1 MIPLVMSVIAK
12 TETLQRDMAKAGKS
26 VTKFGT
32 TTSRT
37 TATVMKLGRSLL
49 MMAGVGGGLYMVS
62 RGLRT
67 SVKGAVDFEYQLA
80 RVSTMLNTANMKYL
94 PEYRKEIE
102 RMSVQYGKSVE
113 DLTDASYEIL
123 SKMIP
128 AADAMKV
135 LETSVRSAKG
145 GFADVAIAVKAG
157 VGILNS
163 YSYSAKRLGN
173 VTNVMHKIVNRGS
186 LNFTD
191 LAEELGTVT
200 SSAAILGVD
209 LEALGAVITT
219 ITRANVPLSQTFT
232 GIRNIFKEFRNPSA
246 EAIAAADEMGF
257 ALNRTSIQGAG
268 LITIFEKLQ
277 KAKPEQIE
285 KFMTTER
292 GWAGFAAGLLH
303 ATDMGEDYKYM
314 ISDVQ
319 AAEENLRKEQATTQS
334 TIDKTREAWNK
345 AKRSFGDQ
353 TIPVLTKALKGVSAA
368 LEGAGAAMKA
378 IAPSGVMPL
387 SDRLQALPKDQRMSV
402 MKAYRQQL
410 QEAAQ
415 ARMPKGYIASQNRWR
430 EDLDYLKKLTAAY
443 ERSGE
448 VQARIQEQIAKRE
461 DIRDLSAA
469 QYGGLSNITPEAID
483 AANAVELDKVKAK
496 IASIQALDTMTRME
510 KIRMLDDYR
519 MAHFGHTEEI
529 EAAEQLLKDEIL
541 SIQQSRVDAMKV
553 YNAELQEDMEY
564 SALYAKEKFVD
575 AAQEIEGSM
584 SSAFQSMIQGGAN
597 FRDAMRQ
604 FFMDIGTSFGKMASD
619 MMARAI
625 MMKTMGIIMGGG
637 GLGGDAVGAGGQA
650 FTPSNP
656 YGLATNPVQRHS
668 GWVPYGTPSFQRG
681 RGLKSNEM
689 AAIIE
694 KDEML
699 VPNKQ
704 IAKGVSGSA
713 NYEPKFNI
721 IIVRD
726 EKAAYL
732 EAMNSKEGEKS
743 YIRHA
748 SRNRNI

>member
-12 TETLQRDMAKAGKS
+12 TETFQRDMAKAGKS
-26 VTKFGT
+26 VNRFGT
-32 TTSRT
+32 SMRSS
-37 TATVMKLGRSLL
+37 TATAMRFGRRLL
-49 MMAGVGGGLYMVS
+49 IMAGIGGLGYVIKQQMAAIDS
-62 RGLRT
+62 TAKLSDRLGIATEALIGLQH
-67 SVKGAVDFEYQLA
+67 GA
-80 RVSTMLNTANMKYL
+80 S
-94 PEYRKEIE
+94 I
-102 RMSVQYGKSVE
+102 
-113 DLTDASYEIL
+113 
-123 SKMIP
+123 
-128 AADAMKV
+128 
-135 LETSVRSAKG
+135 
-145 GFADVAIAVKAG
+145 AG
-157 VGILNS
+157 VELTMINKSLEIFS
-163 YSYSAKRLGN
+163 RRLGE
-173 VTNVMHKIVNRGS
+173 V
-186 LNFTD
+186 
-191 LAEELGTVT
+191 ALGTGE
-200 SSAAILGVD
+200 AERA
-209 LEALGAVITT
+209 LEALG
-219 ITRANVPLSQTFT
+219 LSYEEII
-232 GIRNIFKEFRNPSA
+232 GKSPD
-246 EAIAAADEMGF
+246 EAIGIVADQINKLGTQAEKAAAANFLFGR
-257 ALNRTSIQGAG
+257 AGAQLLNMFESGSVGIEKYRKEA
-268 LITIFEKLQ
+268 EKL
-277 KAKPEQIE
+277 
-285 KFMTTER
+285 
-292 GWAGFAAGLLH
+292 GL
-303 ATDMGEDYKYM
+303 TF
-314 ISDVQ
+314 S
-319 AAEENLRKEQATTQS
+319 R
-334 TIDKTREAWNK
+334 
-345 AKRSFGDQ
+345 
-353 TIPVLTKALKGVSAA
+353 
-368 LEGAGAAMKA
+368 
-378 IAPSGVMPL
+378 
-387 SDRLQALPKDQRMSV
+387 
-402 MKAYRQQL
+402 
-410 QEAAQ
+410 
-415 ARMPKGYIASQNRWR
+415 
-430 EDLDYLKKLTAAY
+430 
-443 ERSGE
+443 
-448 VQARIQEQIAKRE
+448 
-461 DIRDLSAA
+461 
-469 QYGGLSNITPEAID
+469 ID
-483 AANAVELDKVKAK
+483 AAKVEAANDSLTRTRAVFTGLFRQGTIELAPYIEALSTAFVEFATQGEGVGANVVDAFEGIALSVVTVAEEVEGLLMKLNQLTSPIDAARAATEANQRAILRYRTQTGETGAFKYTQGLLRPPIQPKDRALFERIQAEEKAK
-496 IASIQALDTMTRME
+496 AGAGVASRKGTVTDTFADIRKRAQANAEARAIEVEAARMTGAEDVEIATQTNEEKNKLILASTREKLASIRSMHDKTRME
-510 KIRMLDDYR
+510 KIQILEDYR
-519 MAHFGHTEEI
+519 VAHFGHTEEI